1 MDTERKTAHSSFE
14 LRTSEKQR
22 KNTQKKK
29 EINTCSHGRT
39 VGYCAICISNSGN
52 SSVRT
57 STKSDGHRKDRKR
70 SRSRDRN
77 DKRDGHE
84 GRDKKR
90 HRDLDRKENGK
101 ERSPSPVFKQRKVVY
116 QGNEKKG
123 KSRNK
128 NDLRYLIKTVAK
140 GKR

>member
-1 MDTERKTAHSSFE
+1 MLRFDPDNLAQWGKGRWEIRPQEQISGFSIDTRNLGHGE
-14 LRTSEKQR
+14 LF
-22 KNTQKKK
+22 
-29 EINTCSHGRT
+29 I
-39 VGYCAICISNSGN
+39 AI
-52 SSVRT
+52 
-57 STKSDGHRKDRKR
+57 K
-70 SRSRDRN
+70 

-90 HRDLDRKENGK
+90 NRDLDRKENGK
-101 ERSPSPVFKQRKVVY
+101 ERSPSPPVFQQRKVVY
-116 QGNEKKG
+116 HGNEKKG